1 MENFEYNNSFR
12 GGVCRPFHS
21 FSLGPALSLSL
32 SFFFS
37 SLFFFSLFHYFGG
50 GGGVQFNPKTSKK
63 TRPFLFRNTR
73 KKKGEERAKDLLKTP
88 KRNRFADGGGG
99 GGRGGG
105 GGGGGV
111 FGGAKTRAQRVIIII
126 IIIIEQHRSFERK
139 KIEKDEEL
147 FCRRDVHRHQ
157 KWCGTWG
164 WVSRRKDL
172 DKGGRKDDDEEEKS
186 SRGKENASRE
196 GEVVERMVRGC

>member
-1 MENFEYNNSFR
+1 MWRILNIIFNFEEEEERVVLFTASVYRS
-12 GGVCRPFHS
+12 
-21 FSLGPALSLSL
+21 GPLSLSL
-32 SFFFS
+32 SFLFHL
-37 SLFFFSLFHYFGG
+37 SLFFSLFRRRRRSPI
-50 GGGVQFNPKTSKK
+50 QKPKKN
-63 TRPFLFRNTR
+63 RPFLFRNTR

-105 GGGGGV
+105 GGGGV
-111 FGGAKTRAQRVIIII
+111 FGGAKTRAQRVIIIII

-172 DKGGRKDDDEEEKS
+172 EKGGRKDDDEEEKS

>member
-1 MENFEYNNSFR
+1 MWRILNILFNFEEWECVVLFTASVYI
-12 GGVCRPFHS
+12 GPF
-21 FSLGPALSLSL
+21 GPLSLSL
-32 SFFFS
+32 FSFS
-37 SLFFFSLFHYFGG
+37 HLSLFFSLFHYFGG
-50 GGGVQFNPKTSKK
+50 RGGVQFNQKHPKKKPTSLPSSE
-63 TRPFLFRNTR
+63 TRG
-73 KKKGEERAKDLLKTP
+73 KKKGEERAKDVLKTP
-88 KRNRFADGGGG
+88 KRRNRFADGGGG
-99 GGRGGG
+99 GGSG

-126 IIIIEQHRSFERK
+126 IIIIIIEQQKLR
-139 KIEKDEEL
+139 EKDEEL
-147 FCRRDVHRHQ
+147 FCRRDQ

>member
-1 MENFEYNNSFR
+1 MS
-12 GGVCRPFHS
+12 S
-21 FSLGPALSLSL
+21 FSQLQFIGRPSLSL
-32 SFFFS
+32 SFFFA
-37 SLFFFSLFHYFGG
+37 SLSFFFSFSLLLFWRKRRSPKI
-50 GGGVQFNPKTSKK
+50 NPNIQKK
-63 TRPFLFRNTR
+63 TNVPSLFRHP

-88 KRNRFADGGGG
+88 KRRNRFADGGGG
-99 GGRGGG
+99 GGSG

-126 IIIIEQHRSFERK
+126 ITIIEQQKLR
-139 KIEKDEEL
+139 EKDEEL
-147 FCRRDVHRHQ
+147 FCRRDQ

-164 WVSRRKDL
+164 WVSRQKDL

>member
-1 MENFEYNNSFR
+1 MSR
-12 GGVCRPFHS
+12 RRS
-21 FSLGPALSLSL
+21 
-32 SFFFS
+32 
-37 SLFFFSLFHYFGG
+37 
-50 GGGVQFNPKTSKK
+50 PKTSKK
-63 TRPFLFRNTR
+63 NRPFFLQKHP

-88 KRNRFADGGGG
+88 EKRNRFADGGGG

-105 GGGGGV
+105 GGGV
-111 FGGAKTRAQRVIIII
+111 FGGAKTRAQRVIIIII

-147 FCRRDVHRHQ
+147 FCRRDQ